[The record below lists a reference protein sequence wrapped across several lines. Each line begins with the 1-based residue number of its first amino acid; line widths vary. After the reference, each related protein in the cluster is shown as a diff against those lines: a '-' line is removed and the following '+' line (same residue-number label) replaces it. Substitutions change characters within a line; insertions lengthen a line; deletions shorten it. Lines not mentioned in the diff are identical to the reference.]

1 MHSKCRKTVHSEEI
15 KENIGIKNTGIKNHF
30 KLEVIA
36 TKELPK
42 PRMNAILTYDAPP
55 PPPPQVN
62 YMMYMHV
69 ASIHI
74 LVYLELNNSHDLLN

>member
-36 TKELPK
+36 KKELPK
-42 PRMNAILTYDAPP
+42 PRMNAILTYDPP
-55 PPPPQVN
+55 SGQLRDVC
-62 YMMYMHV
+62 M
-69 ASIHI
+69 
-74 LVYLELNNSHDLLN
+74 

>member
-30 KLEVIA
+30 KLGVIA
-36 TKELPK
+36 KKELPK
-42 PRMNAILTYDAPP
+42 PRMNAILTYAP

-62 YMMYMHV
+62 YVMY
-69 ASIHI
+69 ACSIHI
-74 LVYLELNNSHDLLN
+74 LVYLKLINNSHDLLN